1 VLTYSF
7 NIDWRG
13 VCPDC
18 DAVTLGED
26 VVDTS
31 RVGTPTTRIYAA
43 CEACGWEGS
52 GMIPAR
58 LRREQA

>member
-18 DAVTLGED
+18 HGVTLGED
-26 VVDTS
+26 VVDTPS
-31 RVGTPTTRIYAA
+31 VGKPTTRTYAA
-43 CEACGWEGS
+43 CETCGWEGP
-52 GMIPAR
+52 GDIPAR
-58 LRREQA
+58 LRRE